1 MPEQLKDLLEK
12 IKSEGIQAAE
22 EKARQIESNAQIQAK
37 KIIADAKDKA
47 ETIIEQ
53 ANTEARKAKENGEA
67 VLQHAARDLMLAVK
81 DQIRALFDKI
91 IATNITATLTGKEF
105 SSIIGQVIDKYIK
118 KGKQSS
124 DVTLLLSPGDLKK
137 LKNTFIARFKEKFK
151 DKLEIKP
158 TPNISAGFTI
168 SFDKGKSC
176 YEFTDESL
184 VECLSAYL
192 NQELAQLLSGAIKK
206 GKKGKK

>member
-1 MPEQLKDLLEK
+1 MPEQLRDLLEK
-12 IKSEGIQAAE
+12 IKSEGIQVAE
-22 EKARQIESNAQIQAK
+22 EKARQIESNAQRQAK

-47 ETIIEQ
+47 EMIVEEADDQ
-53 ANTEARKAKENGEA
+53 AHKAKASGEA
-67 VLQHAARDLMLAVK
+67 ALQHAARDLMLAVK

-91 IATNITATLTGKEF
+91 IATNITATLTGKEL

-124 DVTLLLSPGDLKK
+124 DVALLLNPNDLKR
-137 LKNTFIARFKEKFK
+137 LKNTFIAKFKEKFK
-151 DKLEIKP
+151 EKLEIKP
-158 TPNISAGFTI
+158 TPNISAGFAI
-168 SFDKGKSC
+168 SFDKGKSY

-192 NQELAQLLSGAIKK
+192 NQELAQLLSEAIKK

>member
-12 IKSEGIQAAE
+12 IKSEGIQVAE
-22 EKARQIESNAQIQAK
+22 EKARQIESDAQRQAK

-47 ETIIEQ
+47 EMIVEE
-53 ANTEARKAKENGEA
+53 ANDQARKAKESGEA
-67 VLQHAARDLMLAVK
+67 DLQHAARDLMLAVK

-91 IATNITATLTGKEF
+91 IATNITTTLTGKEL
-105 SSIIGQVIDKYIK
+105 SSIISQVINKYIK

-124 DVTLLLSPGDLKK
+124 DVALLLSPGDLKE
-137 LKNTFIARFKEKFK
+137 LKNTFIAKFKEKFK
-151 DKLEIKP
+151 DRIEIKP
-158 TPNISAGFTI
+158 TPNISAGFAI
-168 SFDKGKSC
+168 SFDKGKSY

-192 NQELAQLLSGAIKK
+192 NQELAQLLSEAIKK